1 MALVTFFALVTSWI
15 NWGFSLVF
23 SAVLALEVARRV
35 RGVDYR
41 ALAAASFLG
50 IGSIWAQGLSGSAA
64 LQMASPGALQPQIR
78 DIVAERRAGARGDH
92 PVPQHDLPLA
102 EPRLG
107 RRRDR
112 RRDDGDVVRHAAGA
126 TRAHGAP
133 ISASRCPTKTIAPEI
148 TWPGT
153 PGTWLE
159 HSPILTWLVVALGGT
174 FLVRYFMAAPEPLNA
189 LTLNIINLSFLLVGM
204 LLHRTPARLM
214 RAVQDATP
222 AVWGV
227 ILQFPFYAGIAGI
240 ITGTHL
246 SQQLASAFVQI
257 STPTTFP
264 AVVAVYSA
272 VLGVFVPSGG
282 SKWVIEAPYVME
294 AAHALKVHLGWIVAA
309 YDLGEALA
317 NLVQPFWMLPILG
330 IFRLGARDVMGYTL
344 VVFIALVPTVLLLV
358 TLLGRTLSYPL

>member
-1 MALVTFFALVTSWI
+1 
-15 NWGFSLVF
+15 
-23 SAVLALEVARRV
+23 
-35 RGVDYR
+35 
-41 ALAAASFLG
+41 
-50 IGSIWAQGLSGSAA
+50 
-64 LQMASPGALQPQIR
+64 
-78 DIVAERRAGARGDH
+78 
-92 PVPQHDLPLA
+92 
-102 EPRLG
+102 
-107 RRRDR
+107 
-112 RRDDGDVVRHAAGA
+112 
-126 TRAHGAP
+126 
-133 ISASRCPTKTIAPEI
+133 
-148 TWPGT
+148 
-153 PGTWLE
+153 
-159 HSPILTWLVVALGGT
+159 
-174 FLVRYFMAAPEPLNA
+174 MAAPEPLNA

-257 STPTTFP
+257 STPTSFP

-272 VLGVFVPSGG
+272 ILGVFVPSGG

-294 AAHALKVHLGWIVAA
+294 AAHSLKVHLGWVVAS